1 MIAVDKKAEIVAQG
15 EQEIRRGILVLSVLS
30 VLEKP
35 EYGYSLVQSLEKI
48 GVSIEGNTLYPL
60 LRRLEKQG
68 LLISSWEVESQKPRK
83 YYEITSMGVEVREEL
98 TKIWQDTV
106 IIMKGVL

>member
-1 MIAVDKKAEIVAQG
+1 MDKKAEIVAQG

-83 YYEITSMGVEVREEL
+83 YYEITPMGVEVREEL